1 MRQNAAVVVA
11 LGMVISALG
20 GCRSDRN
27 HEKASPSKAI
37 EGDESTASQPRS
49 APGRAA
55 RDFVQTRDRVLAEMN
70 AKLADLEAKIASLKN
85 ELATR
90 SAERKREAN
99 EELAGRIAALEQKR
113 AEARE
118 ALRKA
123 RDATGE
129 QWEQLESKTQETLD
143 GIRDA
148 YEETIRELR
157 K

>member
-1 MRQNAAVVVA
+1 MRRITAVVMAVA
-11 LGMVISALG
+11 MVIIGLG
-20 GCRSDRN
+20 ACRSNGNEER
-27 HEKASPSKAI
+27 ASPSKTI
-37 EGDESTASQPRS
+37 EGDESVASQPRS

-70 AKLADLEAKIASLKN
+70 ARLADLEEKLASLES

-90 SAERKREAN
+90 SAERRGEAN
-99 EELAGRIAALEQKR
+99 EELADRIAALQQR
-113 AEARE
+113 RDEARE

-123 RDATGE
+123 RGATEG
-129 QWEQLESKTQETLD
+129 QWERLKRKTEETLD

-148 YEETIRELR
+148 YEDTISELR

>member
-1 MRQNAAVVVA
+1 MRHNTAVVMA
-11 LGMVISALG
+11 LGMAISALG
-20 GCRSDRN
+20 GCRSDGN
-27 HEKASPSKAI
+27 DENASPSKAI
-37 EGDESTASQPRS
+37 EGDESMASQPRS

-70 AKLADLEAKIASLKN
+70 AKLADLEEKLASLKS

-123 RDATGE
+123 RGATGE
-129 QWEQLESKTQETLD
+129 QWEQLKSKTEKTLD

-148 YEETIRELR
+148 YEETVRELR

>member
-1 MRQNAAVVVA
+1 
-11 LGMVISALG
+11 MVIIALG
-20 GCRSDRN
+20 GCRSDGN
-27 HEKASPSKAI
+27 DEKASPSKAI
-37 EGDESTASQPRS
+37 ERDESMASQPRS

-55 RDFVQTRDRVLAEMN
+55 RDFVETRDRVLAEMN

-118 ALRKA
+118 ALRKG
-123 RDATGE
+123 RDATEE
-129 QWEQLESKTQETLD
+129 QWKQLESKTEETLD